1 MIPTTRDK
9 VTSMKKSVRLLFI
22 LSVTI
27 LVITSVPYTASAQE
41 IKVGVLL
48 PLTGKLSRVG
58 GIERDSFVMATEEIN
73 NADGIRGRKIELV
86 IRDTASKPE
95 NARSALNKLI
105 TEDKVIVVGGGC
117 SSPATYEAAALAHK
131 KKIPFL
137 INTASA
143 NKITEE
149 GWGYVFR
156 LNPPVSEYPK
166 TLTAFLKNVAR
177 IRTTAILFEES
188 FFGRF
193 AVKKFVK
200 VCKTSGFKIVMR
212 RGYAAD
218 RVDFKPLLIRLVKK
232 KPDFVYL
239 ITHAADAAMIMQQ
252 ARELNFNPKLFV
264 WHAPGLT
271 IQESYRY
278 AGEASAYLFSQG
290 LWSSDLPYPGARNYY
305 DKFYETFDSPPDYH
319 GAQAYAAMNVIA
331 DALKR
336 SKSLTPKDVREALA
350 NTDMMTVFG
359 PVKFIS
365 YGKKTQQNMLPT
377 LLLQRLQE
385 NFRVVWP
392 KNIASKKYVF
402 PVPGWKERH

>member
-1 MIPTTRDK
+1 
-9 VTSMKKSVRLLFI
+9 MKRSIRLLFV
-22 LSVTI
+22 LSVIII
-27 LVITSVPYTASAQE
+27 LLITAASCTASAQE

-73 NADGIRGRKIELV
+73 NADGIHGRKIEL
-86 IRDTASKPE
+86 IIKDTASKPE
-95 NARSALNKLI
+95 NARLALNKLI
-105 TEDKVIVVGGGC
+105 TEDKIIVVGGGC

-143 NKITEE
+143 DKITEE
-149 GWGYVFR
+149 GWKYVFR

-177 IRTTAILFEES
+177 VRTTAILYEDS

-193 AVKKFVK
+193 ALKKFLR

-212 RGYAAD
+212 RGYAAN

-239 ITHAADAAMIMQQ
+239 VTHAADTAMIMQQ
-252 ARELNFNPKLFV
+252 AKELNFSPKLFV

-271 IQESYRY
+271 TPESYRY

-290 LWSSDLPYPGARNYY
+290 LWSPDLPYPGAGNYY
-305 DKFYETFDSPPDYH
+305 DKFFEIFGSPPDYH

-336 SKSLTPKDVREALA
+336 SKSLTPKDVRAALA

-365 YGKKTQQNMLPT
+365 YGKKAQQNMLST
-377 LLLQRLQE
+377 LLLQRLQG
-385 NFRVVWP
+385 NFKVVWP
-392 KNIASKKYVF
+392 KNIAKEKYVF
-402 PVPGWKERH
+402 PVPGWEERH

>member
-1 MIPTTRDK
+1 M
-9 VTSMKKSVRLLFI
+9 FI
-22 LSVTI
+22 LFVI
-27 LVITSVPYTASAQE
+27 IFVITAVPYTASAQE

-58 GIERDSFVMATEEIN
+58 GIERDSFMMAIEEIN
-73 NADGIRGRKIELV
+73 NADGIHGRKIKLV

-117 SSPATYEAAALAHK
+117 SSPATYEAAALAHE

-143 NKITEE
+143 DKITEE

-166 TLTAFLKNVAR
+166 SLTSFLKNVAR
-177 IRTTAILFEES
+177 VKTTAILYEES
-188 FFGRF
+188 FFGRY
-193 AVKKFVK
+193 AVKKFVR
-200 VCKTSGFKIVMR
+200 VCKKSGFKIVMR

-239 ITHAADAAMIMQQ
+239 ITRAADTAMIMQQ
-252 ARELNFNPKLFV
+252 ARELNFSPKLFV
-264 WHAPGLT
+264 WHVPGLT
-271 IQESYRY
+271 IPGSYRY

-290 LWSSDLPYPGARNYY
+290 LWSPDLPYPGVRNYF
-305 DKFYETFDSPPDYH
+305 DKFFETFDSHPDYH

-336 SKSLTPKDVREALA
+336 SKSLTPNDVRAALV
-350 NTDMMTVFG
+350 NTDIMTVFG

-365 YGKKTQQNMLPT
+365 YGKKTQQNMLST
-377 LLLQRLQE
+377 LLLQRLQG
-385 NFRVVWP
+385 NFKVVWP
-392 KNIASKKYVF
+392 KNIATQKYVF
-402 PVPGWKERH
+402 PVPGWEERH

>member
-1 MIPTTRDK
+1 
-9 VTSMKKSVRLLFI
+9 MKKSIRLLFI
-22 LSVTI
+22 LFVI
-27 LVITSVPYTASAQE
+27 IFVITAVPYTASAQE

-48 PLTGKLSRVG
+48 PLTGKLSLVG

-73 NADGIRGRKIELV
+73 NADGIYGRKIELV

-95 NARSALNKLI
+95 NARSAINKLI
-105 TEDKVIVVGGGC
+105 TEDKVIVLGGGC
-117 SSPATYEAAALAHK
+117 SSPATFEAAALAHK

-143 NKITEE
+143 DKITEE
-149 GWGYVFR
+149 GWEYVFR
-156 LNPPVSEYPK
+156 LNPPVSEYAK
-166 TLTAFLKNVAR
+166 NLTSFLKNVAR
-177 IRTTAILFEES
+177 VKTTAILYEES
-188 FFGRF
+188 LFGRY
-193 AVKKFVK
+193 AVKKFVR
-200 VCKTSGFKIVMR
+200 VCKKSGFKIVMR

-239 ITHAADAAMIMQQ
+239 ITRAADTAMIMQQ
-252 ARELNFNPKLFV
+252 ARELNFSPKLFV
-264 WHAPGLT
+264 WHVPGLT
-271 IQESYRY
+271 IPGSYRY

-290 LWSSDLPYPGARNYY
+290 LWSPDLPYPGARNYF
-305 DKFYETFDSPPDYH
+305 DKFFETFDSPPDYH

-336 SKSLTPKDVREALA
+336 SKSLTPNDVRAALV

-365 YGKKTQQNMLPT
+365 YGKKTQQNMLST
-377 LLLQRLQE
+377 LLLQRLQG
-385 NFRVVWP
+385 NFKVVWP
-392 KNIASKKYVF
+392 KNIATQKYVF
-402 PVPGWKERH
+402 PVPGWEERH

>member
-1 MIPTTRDK
+1 
-9 VTSMKKSVRLLFI
+9 MKKSIRLLFI
-22 LSVTI
+22 LFVI
-27 LVITSVPYTASAQE
+27 IFVITAVPYTASAQE

-48 PLTGKLSRVG
+48 PLTGKLSLVG

-73 NADGIRGRKIELV
+73 NADGIYGQKIELV

-95 NARSALNKLI
+95 NARSAINKLI
-105 TEDKVIVVGGGC
+105 TEDKVIVLGGGC
-117 SSPATYEAAALAHK
+117 SSPATFEAAALAHK

-143 NKITEE
+143 DKITEE
-149 GWGYVFR
+149 GWEYVFR
-156 LNPPVSEYPK
+156 LNPPVSEYAK
-166 TLTAFLKNVAR
+166 NLTSFLKNVAR
-177 IRTTAILFEES
+177 VKTTAILYEES
-188 FFGRF
+188 LFGRY
-193 AVKKFVK
+193 AVKKFVR
-200 VCKTSGFKIVMR
+200 VCKKSGFKIVMR

-239 ITHAADAAMIMQQ
+239 ITRAADTAMIMQQ
-252 ARELNFNPKLFV
+252 ARELNFSPKLFV
-264 WHAPGLT
+264 WHVPGLT
-271 IQESYRY
+271 IPGSYRY

-290 LWSSDLPYPGARNYY
+290 LWSPDLPYPGARNYF
-305 DKFYETFDSPPDYH
+305 DKFFETFDSPPDYH

-336 SKSLTPKDVREALA
+336 SKSLTPNDVRAALV

-365 YGKKTQQNMLPT
+365 YGKKTQQNMLST
-377 LLLQRLQE
+377 LLLQRLQG
-385 NFRVVWP
+385 NFKVVWP
-392 KNIASKKYVF
+392 KNIATQKYVF
-402 PVPGWKERH
+402 PVPGWEERH

>member
-1 MIPTTRDK
+1 M
-9 VTSMKKSVRLLFI
+9 FI
-22 LSVTI
+22 LFVI
-27 LVITSVPYTASAQE
+27 IFVITAVPYTASAQE

-48 PLTGKLSRVG
+48 PLTGKLSLVG

-73 NADGIRGRKIELV
+73 NADGIYGQKIELV

-95 NARSALNKLI
+95 NARSAINKLI
-105 TEDKVIVVGGGC
+105 TEDKVIVLGGGC
-117 SSPATYEAAALAHK
+117 SSPATFEAAALAHK

-143 NKITEE
+143 DKITEE
-149 GWGYVFR
+149 GWEYVFR
-156 LNPPVSEYPK
+156 LNPPVSEYAK
-166 TLTAFLKNVAR
+166 NLTSFLKNVAR
-177 IRTTAILFEES
+177 VKTTAILYEES
-188 FFGRF
+188 LFGRY
-193 AVKKFVK
+193 AVKKFVR
-200 VCKTSGFKIVMR
+200 VCKKSGFKIVMR

-239 ITHAADAAMIMQQ
+239 ITRAADTAMIMQQ
-252 ARELNFNPKLFV
+252 ARELNFSPKLFV
-264 WHAPGLT
+264 WHVPGLT
-271 IQESYRY
+271 IPGSYRY

-290 LWSSDLPYPGARNYY
+290 LWSPDLPYPGARNYF
-305 DKFYETFDSPPDYH
+305 DKFFETFDSPPDYH

-336 SKSLTPKDVREALA
+336 SKSLTPNDVRAALV

-365 YGKKTQQNMLPT
+365 YGKKTQQNMLST
-377 LLLQRLQE
+377 LLLQRLQG
-385 NFRVVWP
+385 NFKVVWP
-392 KNIASKKYVF
+392 KNIATQKYVF
-402 PVPGWKERH
+402 PVPGWEERH